1 MTTERDKQNEKMDEM
16 NAAMDSMVDAERTFS
31 ERTAG
36 EPEVE
41 AYNLPSPMQPRTGAV
56 YRGKMQPIKPAK
68 IDVSDARV
76 EGFTHPESDNTANLS
91 SISDG
96 MRDYHNRLMDV
107 LRTMQQILFDG
118 IAELNEIQGRFN
130 RIR

>member
-1 MTTERDKQNEKMDEM
+1 MGSADVTATHMPDVDTSPAGYTT
-16 NAAMDSMVDAERTFS
+16 
-31 ERTAG
+31 
-36 EPEVE
+36 
-41 AYNLPSPMQPRTGAV
+41 V
-56 YRGKMQPIKPAK
+56 YRGKERVIVPSKM
-68 IDVSDARV
+68 DLSDARN
-76 EGFTHPESDNTANLS
+76 EGFTHPESESTANLS
-91 SISDG
+91 GLSDG